1 MMNWEDVFAFSLSP
15 AEIILRGTLMYWFLF
30 VIFRFVLRR
39 DIGNVGI
46 SDFLFVVI
54 VADASQSALSGDAE
68 TVADGFLL
76 VGTLVFWNFFFDYI
90 SYKFAFI
97 RRLTEPLSVLLV
109 KDGKPIIRNMRRE
122 YITINEIQAKM
133 REEGIED
140 MNKVKEMR
148 LESDG
153 SISVI
158 CTE

>member
-15 AEIILRGTLMYWFLF
+15 AEIVLRGTLMYWFLF

-97 RRLTEPLSVLLV
+97 RRLTEPPSVLLV

-153 SISVI
+153 NISVI

>member
-1 MMNWEDVFAFSLSP
+1 MNWEDVFAFSLSP
-15 AEIILRGTLMYWFLF
+15 AEIVLRGTLMYWFLF

-39 DIGNVGI
+39 DIGSVGI

-54 VADASQSALSGDAE
+54 VADASQSALSGEAE

-97 RRLTEPLSVLLV
+97 RRLTEPPSVLLV

-122 YITINEIQAKM
+122 YITTNEIQAKM

-153 SISVI
+153 NISVI

>member
-1 MMNWEDVFAFSLSP
+1 MMDWEEVFAFSLSP
-15 AEIILRGTLMYWFLF
+15 AEIVLRGTLMYWFLF
-30 VIFRFVLRR
+30 AIFRFVLRR
-39 DIGNVGI
+39 DIGSVGI

-54 VADASQSALSGDAE
+54 VADASQSALSGDAK

-90 SYKFAFI
+90 SYRFDFI
-97 RRLTEPLSVLLV
+97 RRLTEPPSVPLV
-109 KDGKPIIRNMRRE
+109 KNGKPIIRNMRRE
-122 YITINEIQAKM
+122 YITMNEIQAKM

-140 MNKVKEMR
+140 MSKVKEMR

-153 SISVI
+153 NISVI